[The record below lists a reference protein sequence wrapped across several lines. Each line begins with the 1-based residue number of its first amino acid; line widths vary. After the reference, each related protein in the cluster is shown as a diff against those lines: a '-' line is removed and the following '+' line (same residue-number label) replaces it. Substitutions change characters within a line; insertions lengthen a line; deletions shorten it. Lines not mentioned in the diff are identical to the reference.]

1 MANKSVSEK
10 IAADE
15 YRTKI
20 VWSSGRE
27 NTKAR
32 MAYHEDTSRL
42 VDKFKTDALV
52 ELGRLQIDNK
62 GKVLFKHS
70 KADLLYEKA
79 RDLGHG
85 SGLSEVWGHMQD
97 LDDLLD

>member
-32 MAYHEDTSRL
+32 MAYHEDASRL
-42 VDKFKTDALV
+42 VDKFKADALV
-52 ELGRLQIDNK
+52 ELGRLRLNDK
-62 GKVLFKHS
+62 GEVLFKHS
-70 KADLLYEKA
+70 KADLLYELAK
-79 RDLGHG
+79 DLGHG
-85 SGLSEVWGHMQD
+85 SGLLEVWNYMQD
-97 LDDLLD
+97 LDALLD